1 MKSNLVDA
9 KSEPVIL
16 GHFEGEALDTNITNL
31 NGMDITREVIEN
43 VLASDEYE
51 RGIENRWFIAFAS
64 HPQDPLDQT
73 FANAAGVLTD
83 MWIEDSGKVYAKLD
97 LLNTPVGRIV
107 KTLIDAG
114 VTFGISIRGAGDVVG
129 GVVDPDT
136 FMFRG
141 FDFVAF
147 PAYPDSVPT
156 FTAVAASTDPAQRK
170 KYQKICAAVQAD
182 LNNITS
188 CGAIDVLQS
197 QFAPQ
202 SDMYKAL
209 ENRKSEIKSSTTLNI
224 DKQKIEAMTDMYL
237 DSQAIIA
244 SQAKEIDRL
253 KSELKS
259 AVFANKRKTSA
270 IERIT
275 ASQMSDIK
283 SSLERV
289 TASRDSAQKRISS
302 LTEQLK
308 AAKNSNLIYRQR
320 VEASQQ
326 RLDTKQQKLEAECQ
340 RKDNIIASL
349 KSDIRKTVTASKM
362 QERAT
367 SDLGADNRKLMQ
379 ERDAIEA
386 NLQAYQ
392 DAYANIYASAL
403 GVCFNDLQISSATT
417 VQELQDKIAGA
428 TNSANVCPSA
438 AVDELYIDESNDEDL
453 ITL

>member
-1 MKSNLVDA
+1 MLVDGTFS
-9 KSEPVIL
+9 KDKEL
-16 GHFEGEALDTNITNL
+16 F
-31 NGMDITREVIEN
+31 R
-43 VLASDEYE
+43 
-51 RGIENRWFIAFAS
+51 
-64 HPQDPLDQT
+64 PLY
-73 FANAAGVLTD
+73 NC
-83 MWIEDSGKVYAKLD
+83 
-97 LLNTPVGRIV
+97 LLNTINSN
-107 KTLIDAG
+107 KADQYFILK
-114 VTFGISIRGAGDVVG
+114 
-129 GVVDPDT
+129 
-136 FMFRG
+136 
-141 FDFVAF
+141 DFE
-147 PAYPDSVPT
+147 S
-156 FTAVAASTDPAQRK
+156 
-170 KYQKICAAVQAD
+170 
-182 LNNITS
+182 
-188 CGAIDVLQS
+188 
-197 QFAPQ
+197 
-202 SDMYKAL
+202 
-209 ENRKSEIKSSTTLNI
+209 
-224 DKQKIEAMTDMYL
+224 YL
-237 DSQAIIA
+237 
-244 SQAKEIDRL
+244 
-253 KSELKS
+253 
-259 AVFANKRKTSA
+259 
-270 IERIT
+270 
-275 ASQMSDIK
+275 
-283 SSLERV
+283 
-289 TASRDSAQKRISS
+289 SAQKRISS

>member
-1 MKSNLVDA
+1 
-9 KSEPVIL
+9 
-16 GHFEGEALDTNITNL
+16 
-31 NGMDITREVIEN
+31 
-43 VLASDEYE
+43 
-51 RGIENRWFIAFAS
+51 
-64 HPQDPLDQT
+64 
-73 FANAAGVLTD
+73 
-83 MWIEDSGKVYAKLD
+83 MWIEDTGKVYAKLD

-107 KTLIDAG
+107 KTMQDAG
-114 VTFGISIRGAGDVVG
+114 VVFGISIRGAGDVVG

-141 FDFVAF
+141 FDLVAF

-156 FTAVAASTDPAQRK
+156 FTAVAASTDPAQRQ

-182 LNNITS
+182 MGNITS
-188 CGAIDVLQS
+188 CEAIDVLQS

-202 SDMYKAL
+202 SDVYKAL

-349 KSDIRKTVTASKM
+349 KSDIRKTVTANKM